1 VRIGIAYDMK
11 DDAPAAGSESDDAS
25 EEYDPPETIDAL
37 ARTIEDLGHE
47 TVRLGGGRDFLR
59 AVVDADV
66 DLVFNIAEGR
76 GVHRSREAQVPS
88 VLEMLGIPYTGSD
101 PLTLAVGLDKA
112 VAKRIVASHGVSTPW
127 SLLAHSLDEVL
138 SAGPNAFTYPLVV
151 KPTYEGSSKG
161 VRADS
166 KVGEWASLVHMVA
179 LITQE
184 YRQPAL
190 VERFVPGREVTVGIV
205 GHADPRVVG
214 VMEVVP
220 NTGLDDGFMYTLEV
234 KRNYRAV
241 VRYDCPPR
249 MAPAVIEAIERE
261 ALAAFQALGCRD
273 VARLDFRVTPASEP
287 VFIEANPL
295 PGMGSYSDLP
305 IMAGLRGWSFSRLVE
320 EILSSAIERTGAPR
334 RARATA
340 HTGR

>member
-1 VRIGIAYDMK
+1 MKIGLAYDIK
-11 DDAPAAGSESDDAS
+11 PVDSGPASEDDDSS
-25 EEYDPPETIDAL
+25 EEYDSPDTIDAL
-37 ARTIEDLGHE
+37 ASTIEDLGHE
-47 TVRLGGGRDFLR
+47 TVRLGGGPEFLR
-59 AVVDADV
+59 NVVRADV

-76 GVHRSREAQVPS
+76 GTHRSREAQVPS

-101 PLTLAVGLDKA
+101 PLTLAVALDKA
-112 VAKRIVASHGVSTPW
+112 VAKRIAASHGVRTPW
-127 SLLAHSLDEVL
+127 SMLAASVDDLDAL
-138 SAGPNAFTYPLVV
+138 GPEGFSYPLVV

-166 KVGEWASLVHMVA
+166 KVTDWASLVRMVS

-205 GHADPRVVG
+205 GHTDPRVVG

-220 NTGLDDGFMYTLEV
+220 NTGLDDGFMYTIEV
-234 KRNYRAV
+234 KRNYRELVTYA
-241 VRYDCPPR
+241 CPPA
-249 MAPAVIEAIERE
+249 MEPQVIQAIERE
-261 ALAAFQALGCRD
+261 ALAAFRALGCRD
-273 VARLDFRVTPASEP
+273 VARLDFRVSPEGEP

-305 IMAGLRGWSFSRLVE
+305 IMAGLRGWRFRQLVE
-320 EILSSAIERTGAPR
+320 AVLTSAIVRAGVTPR
-334 RARATA
+334 PRAVARS
-340 HTGR
+340 GR